1 MHLHYHPAMKTPNPL
16 ESTLT
21 DRYQTTVPTPVRQ
34 ALGLGRRDRIRYEV
48 RPDGSVLMRR
58 SEPLPD
64 SDPALGPF
72 LELLAA
78 DVAERPQHLQPVPA
92 ELARRLRKF
101 VARGPVDL
109 DDALDPD
116 DE

>member
-1 MHLHYHPAMKTPNPL
+1 MHLHYHLVMKTPHLL

-21 DRYQTTVPTPVRQ
+21 DRYQTTVPTPVRH

-101 VARGPVDL
+101 VARVPVDL